1 MIPSTDI
8 RDSDAWRQQSPYS
21 WVFGSYTICAV
32 RYRGDLTYELWK
44 NSAFCARASDA
55 ATLREVAA
63 AGGAVA

>member
-1 MIPSTDI
+1 MKPSSDI
-8 RDSDAWRQQSPYS
+8 RDEAAWRKQSPYS
-21 WVFGSYTICAV
+21 WVSGEYTICAV
-32 RYRGDLTYELWK
+32 RYRGDVTYELWR

>member
-1 MIPSTDI
+1 MIPETDI
-8 RDSDAWRQQSPYS
+8 RNEAAWRKQSPYS
-21 WVFGSYTICAV
+21 WVHDCWTICAV

-55 ATLREVAA
+55 ATLRTIAA